1 MASANI
7 AVDPEIPAATNL
19 VIAIPTF
26 AESASKMSRLEPEAM
41 TADSIAVPRP
51 APLGAYPGFYRANT
65 NLSSPQNA
73 SRRATRSPR
82 CTGIFGRDP
91 QRMSK
96 RVNFSIDG
104 RAIGQDHP
112 PYVIAEI
119 GINHEGDIAKARRMI
134 DDAARVGAECVKIQT
149 HVIDDEMIP
158 NDVIPGNADESIW
171 AIMERCALTADEEAQ
186 LKVYAESKGLT
197 FLSTPFS
204 RAAADRLEALGVA
217 AYKIG
222 SGECN
227 NYPLVAHVAGFGK
240 PMIVSTGM
248 NDIAS
253 ITPTVD
259 ILRKAGVPF
268 ALLHCTSLYPTP
280 YEQVRLG
287 AIGQLHETF
296 PDAVIGLSDHTAS
309 IYPCLGAVA
318 LGARILERHFTS
330 DRSWPGPD
338 QPVSM
343 EPDELGHLIEGSQA
357 IFASLGGSKEILPD
371 EQPTIDFAYASV
383 VTIEPI
389 IAGTSLTRTNI
400 WVKRPGTGEI
410 LAKDYEAVLGRVAT
424 RDLPKNVQVSWS
436 DLA

>member
-1 MASANI
+1 
-7 AVDPEIPAATNL
+7 V
-19 VIAIPTF
+19 TF
-26 AESASKMSRLEPEAM
+26 A
-41 TADSIAVPRP
+41 
-51 APLGAYPGFYRANT
+51 
-65 NLSSPQNA
+65 
-73 SRRATRSPR
+73 
-82 CTGIFGRDP
+82 
-91 QRMSK
+91 
-96 RVNFSIDG
+96 IDG
-104 RAIGQDHP
+104 RLIGHGHA

-119 GINHEGDIAKARRMI
+119 GINHEGDIAKAKRMI
-134 DDAARVGAECVKIQT
+134 DDAVGVGAECVKIQT
-149 HVIDDEMIP
+149 HVIEDEMIP

-171 AIMERCALTADEEAQ
+171 AIMERCALTADEEAE
-186 LKVYAESKGLT
+186 LKAYAEERGAT

-204 RAAADRLEALGVA
+204 RAAADRLEALGVS

-227 NYPLVAHVAGFGK
+227 NYPLVRHVAAFGK

-253 ITPTVD
+253 IRPTVE
-259 ILRKAGVPF
+259 ILRTSGVPF

-280 YEQVRLG
+280 YDQVRLG
-287 AIGQLHETF
+287 ALAQLADAF
-296 PDAVIGLSDHTAS
+296 PDAVLGLSDHSES
-309 IYPCLGAVA
+309 IYPCLGAVP

-343 EPDELGHLIEGSQA
+343 EPKDLGDLITGSRA
-357 IFASLGGSKEILPD
+357 IFEALGGSKEILTD

-383 VTIEPI
+383 VTIEPVA
-389 IAGTSLTRTNI
+389 AGMPLTAGNT

-410 LAKDYEAVLGRVAT
+410 LAKDYDAVLGRAVT
-424 RDLPKNVQVSWS
+424 RDLEADVQIAWS